1 MKILINNMFLAIQVL
16 WKRTKNWVTNL
27 GFGQGSALSSF
38 DSLKYSRNL
47 VISIFLTIIL
57 IQIPSI
63 QPALAIEAPELLP
76 DHLTNVID
84 LGKFLN
90 DFQETELDQ
99 SLNKFE
105 QKTGWKLRVLTQV
118 DVTPGRAVKEFWGLN
133 NRSVMLVADSSSGNL
148 LNFNVGDAVYALL
161 PRTFWIEL
169 QSRYGNKFYVREKGQ
184 DQAILSSVNAIV
196 GCLEQDGCV
205 VVPGLPQEQ
214 WLLTLVTSILGGI
227 IFGFAGHPRK
237 EGEIFAWKWALVLS
251 PLWGMLLISF
261 GIGPV
266 VTRTSEWLPIVRNL
280 AGFVGGGV
288 FAYLIPAPKRNPKTS

>member
-16 WKRTKNWVTNL
+16 WKRTKNWVINL
-27 GFGQGSALSSF
+27 GFGWESTLSSF
-38 DSLKYSRNL
+38 NSLKYSRNL

-63 QPALAIEAPELLP
+63 QPASAIEAPELLP

-99 SLNKFE
+99 SLTKFE

-184 DQAILSSVNAIV
+184 DQAILSTVNAIV

-227 IFGFAGHPRK
+227 IFGFAGQPRK

>member
-1 MKILINNMFLAIQVL
+1 MKVIVNNMHLARQAL
-16 WKRTKNWVTNL
+16 MESTKKWIVNL
-27 GFGQGSALSSF
+27 GVRWEKLLSLSSL
-38 DSLKYSRNL
+38 SLSQNL
-47 VISIFLTIIL
+47 IIAIFLSIIL
-57 IQIPSI
+57 TQSLSI

-76 DHLTNVID
+76 DRQTNVID

-90 DFQETELDQ
+90 DFQEAELDQ
-99 SLNKFE
+99 NLTKFE

-133 NRSVMLVADSSSGNL
+133 EHSVMLVADGTGGNI
-148 LNFNVGDAVYALL
+148 LNFNVGDDVYALL

-169 QSRYGNKFYVREKGQ
+169 QSRYGNKFFVREKGQ

-196 GCLEQDGCV
+196 GCLEQDGCL

-237 EGEIFAWKWALVLS
+237 EGEMFAWKWALVLS

-261 GIGPV
+261 GLGPV
-266 VTRTSEWLPIVRNL
+266 VTRTSEWLPVVRNL
-280 AGFVGGGV
+280 AGFVGGAV

>member
-27 GFGQGSALSSF
+27 GFGQGSTLSSF
-38 DSLKYSRNL
+38 NSLKYSRNL

-63 QPALAIEAPELLP
+63 QPASAIEAPELLP

-227 IFGFAGHPRK
+227 IFGFAGQPRK